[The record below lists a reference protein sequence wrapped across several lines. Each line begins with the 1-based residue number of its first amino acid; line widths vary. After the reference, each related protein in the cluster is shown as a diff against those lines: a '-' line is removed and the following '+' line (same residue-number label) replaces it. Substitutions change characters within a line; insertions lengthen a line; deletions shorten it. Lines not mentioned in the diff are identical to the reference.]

1 MVLEVLA
8 PEYYPLPVIAIAEVL
23 GIPSEDRDMFRA
35 WSKIVVGTAGVG
47 IGPRPS
53 DERMADRKR
62 ARDEMAAYFTEMA
75 QARRKDPREDLLSG
89 LVHAEVEGH
98 RLDFEEMLEMRYD
111 SPIQADPRRAS
122 REVELRGVKIPAD
135 ATVFSWLGSANRDE
149 RVFERPEE
157 FLVDRDPNRHISFGF
172 GQHYCLGANLA
183 RLETRVALRRLLART
198 SDIQLTNREPLPL
211 HPSFIFRGPQAL
223 PVLLKAA

>member
-1 MVLEVLA
+1 M
-8 PEYYPLPVIAIAEVL
+8 
-23 GIPSEDRDMFRA
+23 
-35 WSKIVVGTAGVG
+35 
-47 IGPRPS
+47 
-53 DERMADRKR
+53 
-62 ARDEMAAYFTEMA
+62 
-75 QARRKDPREDLLSG
+75 
-89 LVHAEVEGH
+89 HAEVEGH
-98 RLDFEEMLEMRYD
+98 RLDFEEMLEMLILLLLAGNETTTNLIANSVVQLVDHPDAMAALRADPGKVPSGIEEVLRYD

-122 REVELRGVKIPAD
+122 REVEIRGVKIPTD

-183 RLETRVALRRLLART
+183 RLETRVALRGLLART